1 MAKDKKQTG
10 IHKEGDQVIARL
22 GFNRKEYEKE
32 FTRTADAIKWRVDLH
47 RDLTRCPAG
56 ITFHARNGWTA
67 NVAAE
72 DGTITKTFPDLNSA
86 INWQEKTN
94 HQVLMGTYLPEGLA
108 ELTLGS
114 YSQEWMALRVS
125 VKKVSLMRDEV
136 LLKNHILPSLGNLP
150 LVAISSSVVEG
161 WVADMSKAGKSPQT
175 IDKAFGLLNQMLR
188 ASIKRGVLV
197 KNAAFG
203 VSTPKVQ
210 AKPQKSFSEDEI
222 MAIANE
228 CGVYGYIVTFLARTG
243 LRPAEFAALKV
254 GDFDKKTNELVISN
268 NFTLDDDYSRIL
280 DSTKTNQV
288 RRIPISG
295 SLLAALKPFI
305 DGRLNDDWLFE
316 GKRGGPM
323 DPNYFR
329 KAYFMPAIKKLGLT
343 DVTLYTLRHT
353 FGSILLGNGVDVVT
367 VSKLMGHA
375 TVQQTLNTYAHVLNG
390 NQFGAM
396 QKMNDIFDRVSGEG
410 RGELVHQGEVEV
422 PKTIHRPGM
431 PKKSRHVPG
440 RPRRDRTDDPRIKSP
455 LL

>member
-1 MAKDKKQTG
+1 MSEENKLKG
-10 IHKEGDQVIARL
+10 IHRKGNKVIARL

-32 FTRTADAIKWRVDLH
+32 FTRKADAVKWRVDLH
-47 RDLTRCPAG
+47 RDLSRCPGG
-56 ITFHARNGWTA
+56 ISFHARNGWTA
-67 NVAAE
+67 RVATE
-72 DGTITKTFPDLNSA
+72 DGEVAKTFPDLNSA

-94 HQVLMGTYLPEGLA
+94 HQVLMGTYLPEGLVD
-108 ELTLGS
+108 LTLS
-114 YSQEWMALRVS
+114 AYSSEWMQLRVS

-136 LLKNHILPSLGNLP
+136 LLKNHILPSLGHLP
-150 LVAISSSVVEG
+150 LVAISSSVVEN
-161 WVADMSKAGKSPQT
+161 WVAEMSNAGKSPQT

-203 VSTPKVQ
+203 ISTPKVQ

-222 MAIANE
+222 LAISRE
-228 CGVYGYIVTFLARTG
+228 CGHYGYIVTFLARTG

-254 GDFDKKTNELVISN
+254 GDFDTKANELVISN
-268 NFTLDDDYSRIL
+268 NFTLDEDYSRIL

-295 SLLAALKPFI
+295 SLLSALKPFI
-305 DGRLNDDWLFE
+305 DGRLKNDWLFQ

-329 KAYFMPAIKKLGLT
+329 KSYFMPAIKKLGLS

-410 RGELVHQGEVEV
+410 RGELENQGEVAV
-422 PKTIHRPGM
+422 QRTNHRPGM
-431 PKKSRHVPG
+431 PSKSRHVSG
-440 RPRRDRTDDPRIKSP
+440 RPRRIRTDDPRIKSP

>member
-1 MAKDKKQTG
+1 MPQDKKVTG
-10 IHKEGDQVIARL
+10 IHKEGNKVIARI

-32 FTRTADAIKWRVDLH
+32 FTRTADAIKWRVDIH
-47 RDLTRCPAG
+47 RDLTRCPGG

-67 NVAAE
+67 KVE
-72 DGTITKTFPDLNSA
+72 TDDGPVTKTFPDLNSA
-86 INWQEKTN
+86 VNWQEKTT
-94 HQVLMGTYLPEGLA
+94 HQVLMGTYLPDGLVD
-108 ELTLGS
+108 LTLRT
-114 YSQEWMALRVS
+114 YSEDWMSLRVS
-125 VKKVSLMRDEV
+125 VKKVSLMRDEG
-136 LLKNHILPSLGNLP
+136 LLQNHILPNLGHLA
-150 LVAISSSVVEG
+150 LVALSSSVIEN
-161 WVADMSKAGKSPQT
+161 WVAEMANAGKSPQT

-203 VSTPKVQ
+203 ISTPKVK
-210 AKPQKSFSEDEI
+210 AKPQKTFSEDEI
-222 MAIANE
+222 LAVARE
-228 CGVYGYIVTFLARTG
+228 CGRYGYIVTFLARTG

-254 GDFDKKTNELVISN
+254 GDFDVKTNELVISN
-268 NFTLDDDYSRIL
+268 NFTLNGDYSRFL

-295 SLLAALKPFI
+295 SLLEAIKPFI
-305 DGRLNDDWLFE
+305 DGRSKNDWLFQ
-316 GKRGGPM
+316 GHRGGPM

-329 KAYFMPAIKKLGLT
+329 KSYYMPAIKKLGLT

-396 QKMNDIFDRVSGEG
+396 QKMNEIFDRVSGEG
-410 RGELVHQGEVEV
+410 RGEKETQGEVAV
-422 PKTIHRPGM
+422 TKTSHRPGM
-431 PKKSRHVPG
+431 PRKSRHVTG
-440 RPRRDRTDDPRIKSP
+440 RPRRARTDDPRIKSP